1 MSQVLKP
8 AVSNDGAAGRRDDI
22 LRMATDLFDEH
33 GYANVGMRAIAEAVG
48 IRPASLYHHFA
59 SKEEILYA
67 ISMRVTEQYT
77 EETITLLDDEADAAT
92 SMRDLI
98 VRQIVFDWHNRSA
111 IEVSR
116 REMRE
121 LQKDHLS
128 EVLFHRTRYR
138 RVIQGLIEQGI
149 AAKRFSNANPK
160 MTSLAILTM
169 VNGVNDWFREERV
182 QRPRSKR
189 VLSIEDVASAYAELV
204 VEHLLQ

>member
-1 MSQVLKP
+1 
-8 AVSNDGAAGRRDDI
+8 
-22 LRMATDLFDEH
+22 
-33 GYANVGMRAIAEAVG
+33 
-48 IRPASLYHHFA
+48 
-59 SKEEILYA
+59 
-67 ISMRVTEQYT
+67 
-77 EETITLLDDEADAAT
+77 
-92 SMRDLI
+92 
-98 VRQIVFDWHNRSA
+98 
-111 IEVSR
+111 
-116 REMRE
+116 MRE